1 MEFKFVWQSQTF
13 MFEGRMDSVSPP
25 ELTGLGYCGGLH
37 TKKEN
42 RFVPNLEA
50 LVRGL
55 KVLQFPLAGKI
66 PCFALKEVSHQ
77 KCFK

>member
-1 MEFKFVWQSQTF
+1 MEFRFVWQSQTF

-37 TKKEN
+37 TKKE
-42 RFVPNLEA
+42 A